1 MRLSQP
7 FVRRAGERGER
18 RSAAASAAGSG
29 RRGARGARGEA
40 PGLAAR
46 LKGPED
52 NGRARRREPENR
64 AERAAQP
71 AVMGEASTGPRGRRD
86 GVSEPAPPERAR
98 PNGSSGL
105 A

>member
-1 MRLSQP
+1 MGGIEGGFAAISAVCPQGGRA
-7 FVRRAGERGER
+7 RRTAIGGGERGRER
-18 RSAAASAAGSG
+18 AA
-29 RRGARGARGEA
+29 RRR
-40 PGLAAR
+40 GLAAR

-52 NGRARRREPENR
+52 NGRARRRGPENR

-71 AVMGEASTGPRGRRD
+71 AVMGEASIGPLRAG
-86 GVSEPAPPERAR
+86 GGTERAR

>member
-1 MRLSQP
+1 ARP
-7 FVRRAGERGER
+7 GAGGAAREARRR
-18 RSAAASAAGSG
+18 
-29 RRGARGARGEA
+29 
-40 PGLAAR
+40 GLAAR

-52 NGRARRREPENR
+52 DGRARRREPENR

-86 GVSEPAPPERAR
+86 RASEPAPPERAG

>member
-1 MRLSQP
+1 MS
-7 FVRRAGERGER
+7 AGR
-18 RSAAASAAGSG
+18 ASAANGD
-29 RRGARGARGEA
+29 RRRRARPGAGGAAREA
-40 PGLAAR
+40 RRRGLAAR

-52 NGRARRREPENR
+52 DGRARRREPENR

-86 GVSEPAPPERAR
+86 RASEPAPPERAG

>member
-1 MRLSQP
+1 PGAGGAAREA
-7 FVRRAGERGER
+7 RRR
-18 RSAAASAAGSG
+18 
-29 RRGARGARGEA
+29 
-40 PGLAAR
+40 GLAAR

-52 NGRARRREPENR
+52 DGRARRREPENR

-86 GVSEPAPPERAR
+86 RASEPAPPERAG

>member
-1 MRLSQP
+1 REA
-7 FVRRAGERGER
+7 RRR
-18 RSAAASAAGSG
+18 
-29 RRGARGARGEA
+29 
-40 PGLAAR
+40 GLAAR

-52 NGRARRREPENR
+52 DGRARRREPENR

-86 GVSEPAPPERAR
+86 RASEPAPPERAG

>member
-29 RRGARGARGEA
+29 RRGARGEA